1 MGITIKPKKRDRFAF
16 ELAMPLHCLT
26 IFAFGQKY
34 ARKPFAPQK
43 ARALREPVSRANKMN
58 KG

>member
-1 MGITIKPKKRDRFAF
+1 LGIIIKPKKRDRFAF

-26 IFAFGQKY
+26 SFALQNI

-43 ARALREPVSRANKMN
+43 ARALREPVSRANIMN

>member
-1 MGITIKPKKRDRFAF
+1 MGIIIKPKKRDRFAF
-16 ELAMPLHCLT
+16 ELAMPCIALR

-34 ARKPFAPQK
+34 ARKPFASQK
-43 ARALREPVSRANKMN
+43 ARALREPVSRANIMN